1 MNMKHSKLFK
11 RISVIFLG
19 LGFLANPVTIMAE
32 DEVET
37 TTISEEA
44 QKGMDLFQGKVA
56 LENGGPSCISCHN
69 VSNDN
74 VAPGGGFAMDL
85 TDYFSREGSL
95 GENVGA
101 WLAAPSP
108 PAMFTTYESKPLT
121 EAERVYLT
129 EFLRYADANKP
140 SQMSNRG
147 QNLMLIG
154 GGGGFIVLLIII
166 TILWR
171 NRKKKMVKEAIF
183 NRQSRSLDAKF

>member
-1 MNMKHSKLFK
+1 MKHSKLFK
-11 RISVIFLG
+11 RISTTLMGFG
-19 LGFLANPVTIMAE
+19 LLINPVIIMAGNGS
-32 DEVET
+32 ET

-56 LENGGPSCISCHN
+56 FENGGPSCISCHN
-69 VSNDN
+69 VSNDH

-95 GENVGA
+95 NESVGA

-108 PAMFTTYESKPLT
+108 PAMATTYESKPLSET
-121 EAERVYLT
+121 ERLYLT

-140 SQMSNRG
+140 ATASSKG
-147 QNLMLIG
+147 QFLMLMG
-154 GGGGFIVLLIII
+154 GGGGFVILLIVI

-171 NRKKKMVKEAIF
+171 HRKQKMVKEAIF
-183 NRQSRSLDAKF
+183 SRQKRSLDAKF